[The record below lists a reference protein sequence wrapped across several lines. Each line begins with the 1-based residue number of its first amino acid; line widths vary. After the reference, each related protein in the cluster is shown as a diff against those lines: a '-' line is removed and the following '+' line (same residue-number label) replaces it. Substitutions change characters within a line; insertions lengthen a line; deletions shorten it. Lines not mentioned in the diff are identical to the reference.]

1 MALRKNRT
9 LRYLDLE
16 SNNLTHEGDENSGV
30 EEMIGALAHN
40 KYLLSLNLA
49 NNKLDDQI
57 GRQFVDLFNP
67 RRFNQETIIDFE
79 FGFNQFRLEETRQI
93 QDYLKR
99 NKEKYDMDRLEEW
112 RERKRMGSEDQ
123 QLSKYYLERE
133 TDHEQRR
140 MEEEAKS
147 TREREIDKM
156 WKAMQL
162 EESEEKKR
170 IIAQLMEAADIRG
183 TRGKKKK
190 KRGGKKKKK

>member
-40 KYLLSLNLA
+40 KHLLSLNLA